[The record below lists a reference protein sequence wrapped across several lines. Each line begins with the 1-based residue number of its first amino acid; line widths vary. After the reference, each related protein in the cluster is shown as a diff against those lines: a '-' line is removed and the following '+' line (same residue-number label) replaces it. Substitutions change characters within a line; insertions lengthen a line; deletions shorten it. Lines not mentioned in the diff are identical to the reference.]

1 MNNEKIMTRQSG
13 LWTMENLAGWPGVIE
28 IKGEMMARAAR

>member
-13 LWTMENLAGWPGVIE
+13 LWTMENLAGCPEVIE
-28 IKGEMMARAAR
+28 IK